1 MNIKM
6 IIYPAMVGILS
17 IGCGGSDKS
26 SYSEAVENEVAV
38 GGENEDLNNMQDE
51 KPLGQHQLSDTLE
64 LPDPLMIIL
73 NKNPETSLDKIKSV
87 RRYTE
92 QATDYYEITFNN
104 PVNEKRVIT
113 YDNLGKVKS
122 PDLDSIRK
130 DNVLPNG

>member
-17 IGCGGSDKS
+17 IGCGGNDNGA
-26 SYSEAVENEVAV
+26 YSEAVEDEVAV
-38 GGENEDLNNMQDE
+38 GGDSEDLNNME
-51 KPLGQHQLSDTLE
+51 NPEPLGQQELSDTLE

-73 NKNPETSLDKIKSV
+73 NKNPETSLDKIKNV

-92 QATDYYEITFNN
+92 QATDYYEITFDN

-122 PDLDSIRK
+122 PDLDSARK
-130 DNVLPNG
+130 DKVLPNG